1 MSRIQYTEQQSFRQ
15 VLWIWLIIIPIA
27 FLSSLGILFGF
38 YQQLIL
44 GEPWGN
50 EPMSDGGMITVML
63 VVSIVQ
69 VLVIWFVSSIS
80 VSIEITGEEFRYK
93 FFARF
98 TDWNVLTPP
107 QITGYSLEKYSFW
120 KARGLGYRKDIFRKT
135 VSMIIKPDH
144 ILSVKINDGRTI
156 MISTENKE
164 ELERAMQK
172 LMSKSENF

>member
-50 EPMSDGGMITVML
+50 MAEP
-63 VVSIVQ
+63 
-69 VLVIWFVSSIS
+69 
-80 VSIEITGEEFRYK
+80 
-93 FFARF
+93 
-98 TDWNVLTPP
+98 
-107 QITGYSLEKYSFW
+107 
-120 KARGLGYRKDIFRKT
+120 
-135 VSMIIKPDH
+135 
-144 ILSVKINDGRTI
+144 I

-164 ELERAMQK
+164 EFERAMQK
-172 LMSKSENF
+172 LMSKSENY